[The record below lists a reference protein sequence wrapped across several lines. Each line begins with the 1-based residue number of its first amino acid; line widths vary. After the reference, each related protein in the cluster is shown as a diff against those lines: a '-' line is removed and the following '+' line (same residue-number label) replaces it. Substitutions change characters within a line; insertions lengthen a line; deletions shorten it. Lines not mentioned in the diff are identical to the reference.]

1 MLDPPALH
9 SHMSHIWLPLIR
21 RFTYTPQGMFVH
33 IAPQCDL
40 LELRKENGRLKQK
53 LESRPA
59 CVRVTHIANCH

>member
-33 IAPQCDL
+33 IAPRSTMRFIGVAEREWQV
-40 LELRKENGRLKQK
+40 ETEAGK
-53 LESRPA
+53 PA
-59 CVRVTHIANCH
+59 CVRACDPHC